1 MKTKKDSTAIGR
13 TTAVTKSVT
22 LFVTKKYKKTQKI
35 VTKGITEDK
44 NTIKKNR
51 KIEKNVFFLLKF
63 SIHSEKTTLWQKGA
77 G

>member
-1 MKTKKDSTAIGR
+1 MSCFYKKNFDFLREKILKTKKDSTAIGR

-44 NTIKKNR
+44 NTIKK
-51 KIEKNVFFLLKF
+51 KSKN
-63 SIHSEKTTLWQKGA
+63 
-77 G
+77 